1 MLRRILLLSCAISP
15 FLAADQPRAV
25 LTPVCVTCHNQK
37 LKTAGL
43 VLDQL
48 DPDHVATAPAT
59 WEKVVRKLRT
69 GAMPPVGLP
78 RPTQPT
84 YDSLISALETS
95 LDRAAAAQPNPGRA
109 TLHRLNR
116 TEYGNAIHDLLNLDV
131 DASALL
137 PTDDASFGFDNIA
150 DVLTVSPALLERYM
164 SAAGKISRLAV
175 GDPKTSPI
183 IDTYRVRAD
192 VTQNEHIEGLP
203 LGTRGGVRSNTTS
216 PSTATTPSR

>member
-1 MLRRILLLSCAISP
+1 MLRRLILLCCAISP
-15 FLAADQPRAV
+15 LLAADSPRAV
-25 LTPVCVTCHNQK
+25 LDQYCVTCHNQK

-43 VLDQL
+43 ALDQL

-69 GAMPPVGLP
+69 GAMPPAGMP
-78 RPTQPT
+78 RPAQPA
-84 YDSLISALETS
+84 YDSLISNLETS
-95 LDRAAAAQPNPGRA
+95 LDRAAALQPNPGRA

-116 TEYGNAIHDLLNLDV
+116 TEYGNAIRDLLNLDV

-192 VTQNEHIEGLP
+192 VTQNDHIDGLP
-203 LGTRGGVRSNTTS
+203 LGTRGGVRIEHNF
-216 PSTATTPSR
+216 PSTATTPSK

>member
-1 MLRRILLLSCAISP
+1 MACRRPA
-15 FLAADQPRAV
+15 QPV
-25 LTPVCVTCHNQK
+25 
-37 LKTAGL
+37 
-43 VLDQL
+43 
-48 DPDHVATAPAT
+48 
-59 WEKVVRKLRT
+59 
-69 GAMPPVGLP
+69 
-78 RPTQPT
+78 
-84 YDSLISALETS
+84 YDSLISTLETS

-116 TEYGNAIHDLLNLDV
+116 TEYGNAIRDLLNLEV

-192 VTQNEHIEGLP
+192 VTQNDHIDGLP
-203 LGTRGGVRSNTTS
+203 LGTRGGVRIEHNFPLDGEYTIKVKLLKSTVDLLFGGTAPDETLEIAVNGTRVADITINPTPKEAPEACRRS
-216 PSTATTPSR
+216 QLEPPEPSTPPPPRNSA